1 MKKTS
6 LLIVNFVSGVLFV
19 LAQNAYTPGGNG
31 AQTASGGTAYFS
43 ANNPLVQFLSLIKN
57 VMDKSIPILV
67 GFAVLAFFWFL
78 IRFIWKGSE
87 DPGERDKMKGGML
100 WAILAIFVM
109 VSVWGLVGFLS
120 SVTGIQVG
128 GTMHGF
134 KLPGQQ

>member
-6 LLIVNFVSGVLFV
+6 LLILSFVSGVFLSS
-19 LAQNAYTPGGNG
+19 AQGGYTPGATSQG
-31 AQTASGGTAYFS
+31 ASAASSMFS
-43 ANNPLVQFLSLIKN
+43 PNNPLVQLLALVRSVADRL
-57 VMDKSIPILV
+57 IPILV
-67 GFAVLAFFWFL
+67 AFAVLAFFWFL

-109 VSVWGLVGFLS
+109 VSVWGLIGFLG
-120 SVTGIQVG
+120 SVTGIRTG